1 MWEKTRFHFVDC
13 HIEEI
18 PGWATDGRVHKCILK
33 YAYEIGSD
41 TEISGF
47 DVFVVQFG
55 CWPYYRPAQL
65 AELPRSEFDPELFPH
80 SSYVKICETFATN
93 VPYLTFCNIM

>member
-1 MWEKTRFHFVDC
+1 MSFDIGWQLEESCGKNAISFC

-41 TEISGF
+41 NEISGF
-47 DVFVVQFG
+47 DFFVVQFG
-55 CWPYYRPAQL
+55 CWPC
-65 AELPRSEFDPELFPH
+65 LPRTNTDTEE
-80 SSYVKICETFATN
+80 KI
-93 VPYLTFCNIM
+93 